1 QRRSRSKP
9 KSRGI
14 LLGPRI
20 SAYLDLVLHWSRIL
34 TRFSSHHH
42 PNSTHDARGLGM
54 SCDYPRRI
62 CGSMRRMVAA
72 NESAVV
78 PDVAGLIGLGEDT
91 NSNLNFPASPETST
105 RCAESVRTGSAT
117 SWTLT
122 RSSDVVSGFEPR
134 VASANATATLTLPG
148 NFSMA
153 SIGLPV

>member
-1 QRRSRSKP
+1 
-9 KSRGI
+9 RGKRKA
-14 LLGPRI
+14 LAMFLGPRI
-20 SAYLDLVLHWSRIL
+20 FVHLHPGLHLSRSL
-34 TRFSSHHH
+34 PRFVSRHH
-42 PNSTHDARGLGM
+42 PNSTRDAKELGM

-62 CGSMRRMVAA
+62 CGSRRRMVAA

-117 SWTLT
+117 NWTLT

-134 VASANATATLTLPG
+134 VA
-148 NFSMA
+148 
-153 SIGLPV
+153 